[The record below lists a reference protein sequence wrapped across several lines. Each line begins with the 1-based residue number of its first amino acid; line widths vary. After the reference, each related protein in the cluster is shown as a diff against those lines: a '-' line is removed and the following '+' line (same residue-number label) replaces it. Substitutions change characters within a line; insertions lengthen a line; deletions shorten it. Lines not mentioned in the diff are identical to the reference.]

1 MTQSEPLMPG
11 RQAVE
16 LLVWYITATSRDQ
29 RWGRK
34 LLVHGISGARRLAGD
49 DLVCWIHEADK
60 ASSAELFRH
69 GFKCQMQRETFIDQD
84 LRREE
89 GWLLDISDYF

>member
-49 DLVCWIHEADK
+49 DLVCWVHEADK
-60 ASSAELFRH
+60 ASSAELLRH
-69 GFKCQMQRETFIDQD
+69 GFKRQMQRETFIGRDQG
-84 LRREE
+84 REE